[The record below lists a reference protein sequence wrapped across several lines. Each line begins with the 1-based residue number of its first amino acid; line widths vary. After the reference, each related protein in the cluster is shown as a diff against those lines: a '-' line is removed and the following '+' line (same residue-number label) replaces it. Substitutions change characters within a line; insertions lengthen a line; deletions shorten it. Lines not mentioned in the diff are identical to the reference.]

1 MHFSFD
7 DGYSALVAWLKT
19 LLPIVALGLL
29 STIFL
34 FSGRVDV
41 TQSLPYTEHNI
52 AEIVREQRITR
63 PYFTG
68 IASNGTEIAL
78 SAAYASPQIENAHIL
93 EITDLSVVL
102 RSTSDRMVQVTAG
115 RGALDSATQT
125 AQISTNVHIAAL
137 PDFWVRTEAL
147 DMNLNQGVISAEGGF
162 QGVTALGA
170 ITAGEM
176 HLQMTADDQ
185 QIVFLNDVRLVYSP
199 KLID

>member
-137 PDFWVRTEAL
+137 PDFWVTTQAL
-147 DMNLNQGVISAEGGF
+147 DMNLNQGVVSAKGGF
-162 QGVTALGA
+162 QGVTSLGA

>member
-34 FSGRVDV
+34 FSGKVDV

-137 PDFWVRTEAL
+137 PDFWVTTQAL
-147 DMNLNQGVISAEGGF
+147 DMNLNQGVVSAKGGF
-162 QGVTALGA
+162 QGVTSLGA

-185 QIVFLNDVRLVYSP
+185 QIVFLNDVRLVYYP

>member
-34 FSGRVDV
+34 FSGKVDV

-137 PDFWVRTEAL
+137 PDFWVTTQAL
-147 DMNLNQGVISAEGGF
+147 DMNLNQGVVSAKGGF
-162 QGVTALGA
+162 QGVTPLGA

>member
-34 FSGRVDV
+34 FSGKVDV

-78 SAAYASPQIENAHIL
+78 SAAYASPQLENAHIL

-137 PDFWVRTEAL
+137 PDFWVTTQAL
-147 DMNLNQGVISAEGGF
+147 DMNLNQGVVSAKGGF
-162 QGVTALGA
+162 QGVTSLGA

>member
-1 MHFSFD
+1 MHFTFD
-7 DGYSALVAWLKT
+7 DGYSAFVAWLKT

-34 FSGRVDV
+34 FSGKVDV
-41 TQSLPYTEHNI
+41 TQSLPYAERNI
-52 AEIVREQRITR
+52 AEIIREQRITQ

-78 SAAYASPQIENAHIL
+78 SAAYASPQVEKAHIL

-115 RGALDSATQT
+115 RGALDSARQT
-125 AQISTNVHIAAL
+125 AQISTDVHIAAL
-137 PDFWVRTEAL
+137 PDFWVTTEAL
-147 DMNLNQGVISAEGGF
+147 DMNFNQGFISAKGGF

-185 QIVFLNDVRLVYSP
+185 QIVFLHDVRLVYSP

>member
-137 PDFWVRTEAL
+137 PDFWVTTQAL
-147 DMNLNQGVISAEGGF
+147 DMNLNQGVVSAKGGF
-162 QGVTALGA
+162 QGVTSLGA

-199 KLID
+199 KLIE

>member
-1 MHFSFD
+1 MHFTFD

-34 FSGRVDV
+34 FSGKVDV
-41 TQSLPYTEHNI
+41 TQSLPYAEHNI
-52 AEIVREQRITR
+52 AEIIREQRITQ

-78 SAAYASPQIENAHIL
+78 SAAYASPQVENAHIL

-115 RGALDSATQT
+115 RRALDSARQT
-125 AQISTNVHIAAL
+125 AQISTDVHIAAL
-137 PDFWVRTEAL
+137 PDFWVTTEAL
-147 DMNLNQGVISAEGGF
+147 DMNFNQGFISAKGGF

-170 ITAGEM
+170 ITAEEM

-199 KLID
+199 KQID

>member
-1 MHFSFD
+1 MHFTFD

-34 FSGRVDV
+34 FSGKVDV
-41 TQSLPYTEHNI
+41 TQSLPYAEHNI
-52 AEIVREQRITR
+52 AEIIREQRITQ

-78 SAAYASPQIENAHIL
+78 SAAYASPQVQNAHIL

-115 RGALDSATQT
+115 QGALDSARQT
-125 AQISTNVHIAAL
+125 AQISTDVHIAAL
-137 PDFWVRTEAL
+137 PDFWVTTEAL
-147 DMNLNQGVISAEGGF
+147 DMNFNQGFISAKGGF

>member
-34 FSGRVDV
+34 FSGIVDV

-137 PDFWVRTEAL
+137 PDFWVTTQAL
-147 DMNLNQGVISAEGGF
+147 DMNLNQGVVSAKGGF
-162 QGVTALGA
+162 QGVTSLGA

>member
-137 PDFWVRTEAL
+137 PDFWVTTQAL
-147 DMNLNQGVISAEGGF
+147 DMNLNQGVVSAKGGF
-162 QGVTALGA
+162 QGVTSFGA

>member
-34 FSGRVDV
+34 FSGKVDV

-137 PDFWVRTEAL
+137 PDFWVTTQAL
-147 DMNLNQGVISAEGGF
+147 DMNLNQGVVSAKGGF
-162 QGVTALGA
+162 QGVTSLGA

>member
-1 MHFSFD
+1 MHFTFD

-34 FSGRVDV
+34 FSGKVDV
-41 TQSLPYTEHNI
+41 TQTLPYAEHNI
-52 AEIVREQRITR
+52 AEIIREQRITQ

-78 SAAYASPQIENAHIL
+78 SAAYASPQVQNAHIL

-115 RGALDSATQT
+115 QGALDSTRQT
-125 AQISTNVHIAAL
+125 AQISTDVHIAAL
-137 PDFWVRTEAL
+137 PDFWVTTEAL
-147 DMNLNQGVISAEGGF
+147 DMNFNQGFISAKGGF

>member
-78 SAAYASPQIENAHIL
+78 SAAYASPQLENAHIL

-137 PDFWVRTEAL
+137 PDFWVTTQAL
-147 DMNLNQGVISAEGGF
+147 DMNLNQGVVSAKGGF
-162 QGVTALGA
+162 QGVTSLGA

-185 QIVFLNDVRLVYSP
+185 QIVFINDVRLVYSP

>member
-34 FSGRVDV
+34 FSGKVDV
-41 TQSLPYTEHNI
+41 TQSLPYTEHKI

-137 PDFWVRTEAL
+137 PDFWVTTEAL
-147 DMNLNQGVISAEGGF
+147 DMNFNQGFISAKGGF

-170 ITAGEM
+170 ITAEEM

>member
-1 MHFSFD
+1 MHFTFD

-34 FSGRVDV
+34 FSGKVDV
-41 TQSLPYTEHNI
+41 TQSLPYAEHNI
-52 AEIVREQRITR
+52 AEIIREQRITQ

-78 SAAYASPQIENAHIL
+78 SAAYASPQVANAHIL

-115 RGALDSATQT
+115 QGALDSARQT
-125 AQISTNVHIAAL
+125 AQISTDVHIAAL
-137 PDFWVRTEAL
+137 PDFWVTTEAL
-147 DMNLNQGVISAEGGF
+147 DMNFNQGFISAKGGF
-162 QGVTALGA
+162 QGVTSLGA

>member
-137 PDFWVRTEAL
+137 PDFWVTTQAL
-147 DMNLNQGVISAEGGF
+147 DMNLNQGVVSAKGGF
-162 QGVTALGA
+162 QGVTPLGA

-185 QIVFLNDVRLVYSP
+185 QIVFLNGVRLVYSP

>member
-1 MHFSFD
+1 MHFTFD

-34 FSGRVDV
+34 FSGKVDV
-41 TQSLPYTEHNI
+41 TQSLPYAEQNI
-52 AEIVREQRITR
+52 AEIIREQRITQ

-78 SAAYASPQIENAHIL
+78 SAAYASPQVENAHIL

-115 RGALDSATQT
+115 QGALDSTRQT
-125 AQISTNVHIAAL
+125 AQISTDVHIAAL
-137 PDFWVRTEAL
+137 PDFWVTTEAL
-147 DMNLNQGVISAEGGF
+147 DMNFNQGFISAKGGF

>member
-137 PDFWVRTEAL
+137 PDFWVTTQAL
-147 DMNLNQGVISAEGGF
+147 DMNLNQGVVSAKGGF
-162 QGVTALGA
+162 QGVTPLGA

-199 KLID
+199 KLIE

>member
-34 FSGRVDV
+34 FSGKVDV
-41 TQSLPYTEHNI
+41 TQSLPYAEHNI

-78 SAAYASPQIENAHIL
+78 SAAYASPQVENAHIL

-115 RGALDSATQT
+115 RGALNSAMQT

-137 PDFWVRTEAL
+137 PDFWVTTQAL
-147 DMNLNQGVISAEGGF
+147 DMNLNQGVVSAKGGF

>member
-1 MHFSFD
+1 MHFTFD

-34 FSGRVDV
+34 FSGKVDV
-41 TQSLPYTEHNI
+41 TQSLPYAEHNI
-52 AEIVREQRITR
+52 AEIIREQRITQ

-78 SAAYASPQIENAHIL
+78 SAAYASPQVENAHIL

-115 RGALDSATQT
+115 QGALDSTRQT
-125 AQISTNVHIAAL
+125 AQISTDVHIAAL
-137 PDFWVRTEAL
+137 PDFWVTTEAL
-147 DMNLNQGVISAEGGF
+147 DMNFNQGFISAKGGF

>member
-1 MHFSFD
+1 MHFTFD

-34 FSGRVDV
+34 FSGKVDV
-41 TQSLPYTEHNI
+41 TQSLPYAEHNI
-52 AEIVREQRITR
+52 AEIIREQRITQ

-78 SAAYASPQIENAHIL
+78 SAAYASPQVENAHIL

-115 RGALDSATQT
+115 RGALDSARQT
-125 AQISTNVHIAAL
+125 AQISTDVHIAAL
-137 PDFWVRTEAL
+137 PDFWVITEAL
-147 DMNLNQGVISAEGGF
+147 DMNFNQGFISAKGGF

-170 ITAGEM
+170 ITAREM

>member
-1 MHFSFD
+1 MHFTFD

-34 FSGRVDV
+34 FSGKVDV
-41 TQSLPYTEHNI
+41 TQSFPYAEHNI
-52 AEIVREQRITR
+52 AEIIREQRITQ

-78 SAAYASPQIENAHIL
+78 SAAYASPQVENAHIL

-115 RGALDSATQT
+115 RGALDSARQT
-125 AQISTNVHIAAL
+125 AQISTDVHIAAL
-137 PDFWVRTEAL
+137 PDFWVITEAL
-147 DMNLNQGVISAEGGF
+147 DMNFNQGFISAKGGF

-170 ITAGEM
+170 ITAREM

>member
-34 FSGRVDV
+34 FSGKVDV

-137 PDFWVRTEAL
+137 PDFWVTTQAL
-147 DMNLNQGVISAEGGF
+147 DMNLNQGVVSAKGGF
-162 QGVTALGA
+162 QGVTSLGA

-199 KLID
+199 KLIE

>member
-137 PDFWVRTEAL
+137 PDFWVTTQAL
-147 DMNLNQGVISAEGGF
+147 DMNLNQGVVSAKGGF
-162 QGVTALGA
+162 QGVTSLGA

-185 QIVFLNDVRLVYSP
+185 QIIFINDVRLVYSP

>member
-137 PDFWVRTEAL
+137 PDFWVTTQAL
-147 DMNLNQGVISAEGGF
+147 DMNLNQGVVFAKGGF
-162 QGVTALGA
+162 QGVTSLGA

>member
-34 FSGRVDV
+34 FSGKVDV
-41 TQSLPYTEHNI
+41 TQSLPYAEHNI
-52 AEIVREQRITR
+52 AEIIREQRITQ

-78 SAAYASPQIENAHIL
+78 SAAYASPQVEDAHIL

-102 RSTSDRMVQVTAG
+102 RSTSDRVVQVTAG
-115 RGALDSATQT
+115 QGALDSARQT
-125 AQISTNVHIAAL
+125 AQISTDVHIAAL
-137 PDFWVRTEAL
+137 PDFWVTTEAL
-147 DMNLNQGVISAEGGF
+147 DMNFNQGFISAKGGF

>member
-1 MHFSFD
+1 MHFTFD

-34 FSGRVDV
+34 FSGKVDV
-41 TQSLPYTEHNI
+41 TQSLPYAEHNI
-52 AEIVREQRITR
+52 AEIIREQRITR

-78 SAAYASPQIENAHIL
+78 SAAYASPQVENAHIL

-102 RSTSDRMVQVTAG
+102 RSASDRMVQVTAG
-115 RGALDSATQT
+115 QGALDSTRQT
-125 AQISTNVHIAAL
+125 AQISTDVHIAAL
-137 PDFWVRTEAL
+137 PDFWVTTEAL
-147 DMNLNQGVISAEGGF
+147 DMNFNQGFISAKGGF

>member
-78 SAAYASPQIENAHIL
+78 SAAYASPQLENAHIL

-137 PDFWVRTEAL
+137 PDFWVTTQAL
-147 DMNLNQGVISAEGGF
+147 DMNLNQGVVSAKGGF
-162 QGVTALGA
+162 QGVTSLGA